1 MRTTTGVIC
10 TPLWYVHPVDLSV
23 SEAASA
29 LGVSRQRIRELALS
43 GTLPSRRVGG
53 KAILIDRDSVERR
66 KADVARPG
74 RRLSERSCWAV
85 LRSMAGDSM
94 PELSRSERAR
104 AASRALHLSDY
115 QPGQMR
121 HRASEIFMR
130 CHPGALDRLRADP
143 RLSLSGRDAA
153 AVHHA
158 DIVLGDNVDAYVH
171 AALVDDVQEDFG
183 LISARRQDANVVLR
197 AIAYEPAQQLVSEPI
212 VPALL
217 LALDLIDAGDERGVR
232 AGRALIAEARDLAGP
247 LNA

>member
-1 MRTTTGVIC
+1 MDI
-10 TPLWYVHPVDLSV
+10 SV
-23 SEAASA
+23 SEAASE
-29 LGVSRQRIRELALS
+29 LGVSRQRIRDLVLS
-43 GTLPSRRVGG
+43 GELPSRRVGA

-66 KADVARPG
+66 KAHVARPG

-85 LRSMAGDSM
+85 LRSLAGDSM
-94 PELSRSERAR
+94 PDLSRAERAR
-104 AASRALHLSDY
+104 AASRAHHLSEY
-115 QPGQMR
+115 EPGQMR

-153 AVHHA
+153 VVHHA

-171 AALVDDVQEDFG
+171 AAIVGDVYEDFG

-197 AIAYEPAQQLVSEPI
+197 AITYEPAQQLVSEPI

-217 LALDLIDAGDERGVR
+217 LALDLIDAGDERSVR
-232 AGRALIAEARDLAGP
+232 AGRALIADARDLAGHP
-247 LNA
+247 NA